1 MRNNNIIVAFRNEKI
16 SDTVIRMLSLEG
28 INACAE
34 CTSGAEV
41 RKQVSYLGTGILIC
55 GYNLRD
61 TSIVSLIDDIPE
73 SFGVILIGNYSQISL
88 CDNDR
93 VFKLAVPLSK
103 SDLIYSVTMLM
114 NMEAKYRNDS
124 TSVNIRVE
132 SEKKLIEE
140 AKNLMLDKY
149 NMTEEQA
156 HRYMQQ
162 KSMNTGRKLV
172 DIAKIILN

>member
-16 SDTVIRMLSLEG
+16 SDTVIRMLNVDG
-28 INACAE
+28 ISVSAE

-61 TSIVSLIDDIPE
+61 TSIVSLIDDIPD
-73 SFGVILIGNYSQISL
+73 SFNVILIGNYTQINMCESE
-88 CDNDR
+88 R

-114 NMEAKYRNDS
+114 NMESKYRNDS
-124 TSVNIRVE
+124 GPVRAD
-132 SEKKLIEE
+132 SEKALIES
-140 AKNLMLDKY
+140 AKHLLIDKY

-156 HRYMQQ
+156 HRYMQK
-162 KSMNTGRKLV
+162 KSMNTGTKLV
-172 DIAKIILN
+172 EIAKIILN